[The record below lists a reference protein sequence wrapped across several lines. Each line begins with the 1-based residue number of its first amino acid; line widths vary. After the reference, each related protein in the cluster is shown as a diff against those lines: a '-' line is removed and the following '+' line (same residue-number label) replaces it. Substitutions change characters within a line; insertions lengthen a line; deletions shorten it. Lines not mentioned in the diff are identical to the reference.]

1 MALSRKKEIK
11 KATQETLPCAPKK
24 TGLTVMV
31 GQGSWNGSVT
41 FEIPDVRRLWLA
53 RNCARPCVA
62 VFLVPPPVR
71 R

>member
-1 MALSRKKEIK
+1 MA
-11 KATQETLPCAPKK
+11 QEAFPYAPKK

-31 GQGSWNGSVT
+31 GQGSWNGSVA

-62 VFLVPPPVR
+62 VFLVPLPEHR
-71 R
+71 